1 MWNFFVRIYRN
12 LLMVYVIAMAAFSYH
27 MLMSHIPDRIYV
39 REGESVRLTLAVPV
53 QVYEKSDAAT
63 QSLFDLVRAQTGS
76 LLQETADFGSADTVY
91 EDCELTCYLFGVIP
105 VKDIEVQV
113 VEKQEVYASGRVIG
127 IYEQTDG
134 VLVLKTTEVEN
145 ADGETCAPAET
156 IVKSGD
162 YICSVNDVQIA
173 TKEELVEAVQENKT
187 KPLTLGLLRGGE
199 AISVTIRPV
208 ETADQQYLLGIWV
221 KDDIAGIGTLTW
233 YDADGSFG
241 ALGHGIG
248 DGETG
253 ELLSVSAGRIYTA
266 TLIGITKG
274 QKGTPGQLEGVI
286 TYSAQNLL
294 GTIASN
300 SNIGIYGTLDAED
313 TERFAYADT
322 LYPVAY
328 KQEIRS
334 GIGYLLSDISGSVEA
349 YEIEITDVDY
359 SDESSNKSI
368 HFEVTDER
376 LLELT
381 GGIVQGMSG
390 SPILQ
395 GGSIIGAVT
404 HVMVS
409 DPARGYG
416 IFIES
421 MLAEE

>member
-1 MWNFFVRIYRN
+1 MWNFFVRIYKN
-12 LLMVYVIAMAAFSYH
+12 LLMLYVIAIAAFSYH
-27 MLMSHIPDRIYV
+27 MLMSHIPDQIYV
-39 REGESVRLTLAVPV
+39 REGESISLVLTVPV
-53 QVYEKSDAAT
+53 QLYEKSDAGE
-63 QSLFDLVRAQTGS
+63 QSLFDLIMAQS
-76 LLQETADFGSADTVY
+76 RSQVQETGVFGGDDAVY

-113 VEKQEVYASGRVIG
+113 VEEKEVYASGRVIG

-134 VLVLKTTEVEN
+134 VLVLKTAAVED
-145 ADGETCAPAET
+145 AHGVSSTPAEN

-162 YICSVNDVQIA
+162 YICSVNEVQIS
-173 TKEELVEAVQENKT
+173 TKEELVEAVQENGAE
-187 KPLTLGLLRGGE
+187 PITLGLLRSGE
-199 AISVTIRPV
+199 QISVSILPV

-233 YDADGSFG
+233 YDEDGSFG

-266 TLIGITKG
+266 SLIGITKG
-274 QKGTPGQLEGVI
+274 EKGSPGQLEGVI

-300 SNIGIYGTLDAED
+300 SNIGIYGTLDKED
-313 TERFAYADT
+313 VTWFSSMDT
-322 LYPVAY
+322 SYPVAY
-328 KQEIRS
+328 KQEIS
-334 GIGYLLSDISGSVEA
+334 TGTGYLLSDISGSVEA
-349 YEIEITDVDY
+349 YEIRITDADY
-359 SDESSNKSI
+359 SDENSNKSI
-368 HFEVTDER
+368 RFEVTDEQ
-376 LLELT
+376 LLALT

-395 GGSIIGAVT
+395 DGRIIGAVT

-409 DPARGYG
+409 DPTKGYG

-421 MLAEE
+421 MLSE